1 MTANTIHYEESS
13 DKKFYL
19 GQIIDRLPNGKGI
32 LVYKNGKTFY
42 GNFERGEMQGLG
54 LLEHSKDDSFK
65 RKFLAGKFQN
75 NKANGN
81 ATLVWDD
88 AFHYGEFVDDS
99 INGWGLRSWD
109 TDGMYKGYWK
119 NNERSG
125 SGTAYYANGD
135 IYEGQLKDN
144 EQHGYGTL
152 IFALNNTD
160 NAIRYVGNYEN
171 GEKSGFG
178 TFEWKD
184 GEKYVGEFK
193 NDLRNGN
200 GTYYYTDGTKYVGN
214 WENGERNGFGKMFSA
229 DGSLEFAGNWKNN
242 VKQSI

>member
-42 GNFERGEMQGLG
+42 GNFEHGEMQGLG
-54 LLEHSKDDSFK
+54 LLEYPKDDSSK
-65 RKFLAGKFQN
+65 RIFLAGKFQN

-99 INGWGLRSWD
+99 ITGWGLRSWD
-109 TDGMYKGYWK
+109 TQGIYKGYWK

-125 SGTAYYANGD
+125 SGTSYYANGN
-135 IYEGQLKDN
+135 IFEGEFMGNKKN
-144 EQHGYGTL
+144 GKGTFT
-152 IFALNNTD
+152 FALNNTD
-160 NAIRYVGNYEN
+160 NALSYE
-171 GEKSGFG
+171 GDFEEDDKSGFG
-178 TFEWKD
+178 TFKWKD
-184 GEKYVGEFK
+184 GAKYVGEYK
-193 NDLRNGN
+193 NDRRNGF
-200 GTYYYTDGTKYVGN
+200 GTYYFPDKTKYVGN
-214 WENGERNGFGKMFSA
+214 WENNQRNGQGDMFSA
-229 DGSLEFAGNWKNN
+229 NGSLEFSGNWKNN
-242 VKQSI
+242 VRQSN